1 MKNLVFIT
9 CLSLFFGHELD
20 AVSQAEWRLLYG
32 LRELQADSARELFV
46 ALHVPLLGLVL
57 WLGWHPARRWR
68 ESSRRLLAGFAVV
81 HAGLHFNLRLHPLYS
96 FDSVLSQLLIF
107 GCAAVAAL
115 YLLLTLMDRH
125 STHRRPLTAQ
135 GK

>member
-1 MKNLVFIT
+1 MKNLIFIA
-9 CLSLFFGHELD
+9 CRSLFFGHELD

-32 LRELQADSARELFV
+32 LRDLQADSARALFV

-68 ESSRRLLAGFAVV
+68 ESSRRLLAAFAVV

-96 FDSVLSQLLIF
+96 FDSMLSQGLVF
-107 GCAAVAAL
+107 GCAALAAL
-115 YLLLTLMDRH
+115 YLLLTVLDRH
-125 STHRRPLTAQ
+125 STTRPSLIAQ